1 MFIEYYIVKKYSALF
16 MNNYIVYKHTSPS
29 NKVYIGITRQKNPNN
44 RWRKGRGYNI
54 YFKRAV
60 EKYGWE
66 NFTHEIL
73 FSNLSEEQAKQLEIE
88 LIEKYQSTNQEY
100 GYNITL
106 GGEGG
111 NGYKHTQETKQR
123 ISNTEKGR
131 TSPMKGRHHSEQTR
145 KKLSES
151 NKGKICWTKGIH
163 LSEEHKKKIGDTQR
177 GKPKFQPHTPES
189 FLRRSLA
196 RKGKITSEATK
207 QKMSESHK
215 FFRENKKPILF
226 AQVNTEGDIV
236 HVFYTRKQM
245 SDFTGIPQT
254 TLGKYIQSGK
264 LLKNNY
270 YKKIKR
276 EDVKNL

>member
-1 MFIEYYIVKKYSALF
+1 

-29 NKVYIGITRQKNPNN
+29 NKVYIGITCQKDPNK
-44 RWRKGRGYNI
+44 RWRNGRGYNI

-73 FSNLSEEQAKQLEIE
+73 FSNLSEGQAKQLEIE
-88 LIEKYQSTNQEY
+88 LIEKYQSAHQEY

-111 NGYKHTQETKQR
+111 NGYKHTQEAKQR

-145 KKLSES
+145 KKMSES
-151 NKGKICWTKGIH
+151 NKGKTCWTKGIH
-163 LSEEHKKKIGDTQR
+163 LSEEHKKKIGDAQR

-189 FLRRSLA
+189 FLRRSLS
-196 RKGKITSEATK
+196 RKGKHRSEQTK
-207 QKMSESHK
+207 QRMSEGHK
-215 FFRENKKPILF
+215 FFRENKKPFIF
-226 AQVNTEGDIV
+226 IQTDTDGNVINTFFTQKEL
-236 HVFYTRKQM
+236 
-245 SDFTGIPQT
+245 SNFTGIPQT
-254 TLGKYIQSGK
+254 TLSKYIRNGK

-276 EDVKNL
+276 ENARIL